1 MKIEATNKKISTTYL
16 VSMTDVIFLLLIFLM
31 LASNFITQTGINVRL
46 PGSSSG
52 IQHNLK
58 SIEIVYTKNNQIL
71 MNNILMD
78 IEQFQNILPAYY
90 QSKDQVVRLVADKE
104 VKLQDVI
111 SIMDI
116 IRNTGFEK
124 ITIATYKISQP
135 ANESPVSNQN

>member
-1 MKIEATNKKISTTYL
+1 MKVVTTHKRISATYL
-16 VSMTDVIFLLLIFLM
+16 ISLTDVIFLLLIFLM

-58 SIEIVYTKNNQIL
+58 TIEIVYNKDRQI
-71 MNNILMD
+71 ILDGIQMD
-78 IEQFQNILPAYY
+78 TEMLKTILPAYFV
-90 QSKDQVVRLVADKE
+90 SNEQVVRLISDKE
-104 VKLQDVI
+104 VTLQEVI

-124 ITIATYKISQP
+124 ITIATFKINS
-135 ANESPVSNQN
+135 ATDENK